1 MRPAFFAALSLLF
14 LSSLNLNAYADS
26 NLETVTVTAEKR
38 ETNLQNTPI
47 AITVLSAKAIEDNHV
62 QSLLDLADGSV
73 PGLRVSTFEARQSA
87 LTIGIRGI
95 VPLDANQPAREQ
107 GVGVYIDGVYLGRQ
121 HGLNAALLDLE
132 RLEVLKG
139 PQGTLFGRNTEGG
152 ALSLVTKKPT
162 EEFEFRGK
170 VGVGNYGSNDAAMH
184 INMPSV
190 FGIMTKL
197 DFISQKQNATTK
209 NPLAGQ
215 TGWNYFDRQGL
226 RFSARAHPFD
236 SVTIDYSYDT
246 AKDSNSP
253 YYSQLL
259 NYNPNNLTVGTF
271 SGTLCSGCIRP
282 LPVLVKVSTDRMTV
296 ADIGVPQQPSV
307 DETHGHTLNAAWDV
321 TDALQLRSITA
332 WRGVDATQWDN
343 SGGAHRVPVAA
354 ANSVFSRY
362 SLANLWQN
370 QFSQELQAVG
380 RLFNRVNYV
389 AGAYYFKEHVSDDA
403 ATPSTNTWNADGSA
417 YTINDSTN
425 QQPGR
430 RLLDRASVADS
441 KSIAAFGQAE
451 YTPPVLGDRL
461 SVTLGGRYTQDDK
474 SGKLTMVSGVPT
486 TWSFQQSTARF
497 NPLAIVA
504 YTVADNVNVY
514 AKYSTGYRSGG
525 ASSRSLT
532 YRSFGPEDNTS
543 YEIGAKTEF
552 FNRVR
557 LNVALYTMDRTGSQ
571 IDFSNVGYDPF
582 TKTTR
587 NTLETINAPG
597 TTKIKGAEV
606 EGSIQVTDELNL
618 SASYAYTDTS
628 VPATINPFTNKIQ
641 PVFIVFTPKNAWNVG
656 VDYSLPLEF
665 ATVSAHIDANA
676 ADATQTFDQFATTN
690 DASFIV
696 NGKVS
701 LGDILIN
708 GNKSKMNFSL
718 WGRNILDA
726 TYVYRRDPSNA
737 STLGYY
743 GNLNAPRTFG
753 VETSVKF

>member
-1 MRPAFFAALSLLF
+1 
-14 LSSLNLNAYADS
+14 
-26 NLETVTVTAEKR
+26 
-38 ETNLQNTPI
+38 
-47 AITVLSAKAIEDNHV
+47 
-62 QSLLDLADGSV
+62 
-73 PGLRVSTFEARQSA
+73 
-87 LTIGIRGI
+87 
-95 VPLDANQPAREQ
+95 
-107 GVGVYIDGVYLGRQ
+107 
-121 HGLNAALLDLE
+121 
-132 RLEVLKG
+132 
-139 PQGTLFGRNTEGG
+139 
-152 ALSLVTKKPT
+152 
-162 EEFEFRGK
+162 
-170 VGVGNYGSNDAAMH
+170 
-184 INMPSV
+184 
-190 FGIMTKL
+190 
-197 DFISQKQNATTK
+197 
-209 NPLAGQ
+209 
-215 TGWNYFDRQGL
+215 
-226 RFSARAHPFD
+226 
-236 SVTIDYSYDT
+236 
-246 AKDSNSP
+246 
-253 YYSQLL
+253 
-259 NYNPNNLTVGTF
+259 
-271 SGTLCSGCIRP
+271 
-282 LPVLVKVSTDRMTV
+282 
-296 ADIGVPQQPSV
+296 
-307 DETHGHTLNAAWDV
+307 
-321 TDALQLRSITA
+321 
-332 WRGVDATQWDN
+332 
-343 SGGAHRVPVAA
+343 
-354 ANSVFSRY
+354 
-362 SLANLWQN
+362 
-370 QFSQELQAVG
+370 
-380 RLFNRVNYV
+380 
-389 AGAYYFKEHVSDDA
+389 
-403 ATPSTNTWNADGSA
+403 
-417 YTINDSTN
+417 
-425 QQPGR
+425 
-430 RLLDRASVADS
+430 
-441 KSIAAFGQAE
+441 
-451 YTPPVLGDRL
+451 
-461 SVTLGGRYTQDDK
+461 
-474 SGKLTMVSGVPT
+474 MVSGVPT

-606 EGSIQVTDELNL
+606 EGSVQVTDELNL